1 MATYQSNDDSVL
13 VVIGSGAG
21 GGTLAN
27 ELCQKGIKVVLLE
40 AGKRESP
47 ESFVNDEWAS
57 FGQLA
62 WLDKRTTSGSW
73 QVAKDFSGLPAWI
86 CKTVG
91 GSTTHWAGASLPA
104 PTHSRSLRP
113 LIEGDA
119 SRDFAYSEWE
129 LRKSRC
135 GVDLALR
142 TVRTRTHKLTLELN
156 SGAGELYDL
165 AADPLEMDNRFGDPG
180 VARVQRELAD
190 MIASRPDDAR
200 REPLPQVGMA

>member
-1 MATYQSNDDSVL
+1 MEGPGVP
-13 VVIGSGAG
+13 AG
-21 GGTLAN
+21 
-27 ELCQKGIKVVLLE
+27 KVV
-40 AGKRESP
+40 ADPVST
-47 ESFVNDEWAS
+47 
-57 FGQLA
+57 
-62 WLDKRTTSGSW
+62 LD
-73 QVAKDFSGLPAWI
+73 LPATF
-86 CKTVG
+86 CD
-91 GSTTHWAGASLPA
+91 WAGTSLPA

-113 LIEGDA
+113 LVEGDGA

-180 VARVQRELAD
+180 TASVQRDLAE